1 MAFGEDPADFSSDE
15 ASMPD
20 RDDDNYLD
28 REGNLSCSDADW
40 EDDNCSEQEGNLSG
54 DDVGDLLCDGAPI
67 EYESVLEPEADR
79 LY

>member
-28 REGNLSCSDADW
+28 REGDLSCSDADR
-40 EDDNCSEQEGNLSG
+40 EDDNCWDEERKLS
-54 DDVGDLLCDGAPI
+54 
-67 EYESVLEPEADR
+67 
-79 LY
+79 